1 MSDEIDVNTATELP
15 QQAIDAGWRY
25 ARGDNADDLDRN
37 EAEVV
42 KDYELAYENVDSG
55 LMIIGRGHS
64 NDEAY
69 RDALNQMGIEAS

>member
-1 MSDEIDVNTATELP
+1 MSDDIDVNTATELP

-25 ARGDNADDLDRN
+25 ARGDNADDLDRD

-42 KDYELAYENVDSG
+42 KDYELAYENVGSG

>member
-1 MSDEIDVNTATELP
+1 MSDDIDVNSATQLP

-25 ARGDNADDLDRN
+25 ARGDNADDLDRD
-37 EAEVV
+37 EAKIVT
-42 KDYELAYENVDSG
+42 DFELAYENVGSG
-55 LMIIGRGHS
+55 LMIVGRGHS